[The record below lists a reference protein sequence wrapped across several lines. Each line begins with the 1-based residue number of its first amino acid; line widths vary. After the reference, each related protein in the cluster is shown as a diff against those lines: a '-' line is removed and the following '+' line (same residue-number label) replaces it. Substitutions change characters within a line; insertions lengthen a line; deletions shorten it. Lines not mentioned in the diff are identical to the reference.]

1 MQKLTWHSS
10 RILVKDNYIEHWLDD
25 KKVLAVNRSS
35 DIFKNGVLNS
45 KYNDYP
51 NFAAITE
58 GHILLQD
65 HGHRIAFKNIKIKE
79 L

>member
-1 MQKLTWHSS
+1 M
-10 RILVKDNYIEHWLDD
+10 
-25 KKVLAVNRSS
+25 SS
-35 DIFKNGVLNS
+35 DKREPGMVGEFDLISNSMSIFKNGVLNS